1 MLLKMDQLR
10 KGKHDRAE
18 QGFNTETG
26 VANQKL
32 FFFGIHRTNFL
43 SHVKRN
49 ACATAINTTLKKSPK
64 LLVN

>member
-32 FFFGIHRTNFL
+32 FFLASTEPIFCL
-43 SHVKRN
+43 MLKEMHVQQLL
-49 ACATAINTTLKKSPK
+49 TLH
-64 LLVN
+64 